1 MPDHSLFRL
10 RILPWCIALAMSGSY
25 SSVWAEDDIQFDSR
39 FLELKGDTKIDLKR
53 FSSQGYVEPGKYN
66 LQVQLNK
73 QPLAEEYDIYWYAGE
88 DEASKSYACLTPE
101 LVAQFGLKEDVAKN
115 LQWSHDAKCLKSGQ
129 LEGMEIKADLSQSAL
144 VISLPQAYLE
154 YTYPD
159 WDPPSR
165 WDDGISGIVA
175 DYSINAQT
183 RHEENGG
190 DDSNEISGNGTVGV
204 NLGPW
209 RMRADWQTNYQHTRS
224 NDDDDEFSGDET
236 QKKWEWSRYYAWRAL
251 PSLKAKLALGEDYL
265 RSDIFDGFNY
275 VGGSVS
281 TDDQMLPPNLRGYAP
296 DISGVA
302 HTTAKVTVS
311 QMGRVIYET
320 QVPAGPFRIQDLGDS
335 VSGTLHIRIEEQN
348 GQVQEYDI
356 STASMPYLT
365 RPGQVRYKIMMGR
378 PQEWGHHVE
387 GEFFSGAEASWGIA
401 NGWSLYGGALG
412 DENYQS
418 AALGVGRD
426 LSTFGAV
433 AFDVTHSHTKL
444 DKDTAYGKGSLAQ
457 VDLSANYHEGQ
468 YTSAGLSLQGGAT
481 LTAHGGALHRT
492 QNMGGTR
499 LLIDADGV
507 ADVPVEGNGAA
518 VYTNMFGKAVVSDVN
533 NYYRNQAYID
543 LNKLPENAEATQ
555 SVVQATLTEGAIGYR
570 KFAVI
575 SGQKAMAVLRLQDGS
590 HPPFGAEVK
599 NDNEQTVGLVD
610 DDGNVYLAGVKPG
623 EHMSVFWSGVAHC
636 DINLPDP
643 LPADLFNGLLL
654 PCQHKGNVAPV
665 VPDDIKPVI
674 QEQTQQVT
682 PTNPPVSVSA
692 NQ

>member
-88 DEASKSYACLTPE
+88 DDASKSYACLTPE

-224 NDDDDEFSGDET
+224 NDDDEFSGDET

-251 PSLKAKLALGEDYL
+251 PSLKAKLALGEE
-265 RSDIFDGFNY
+265 RGEFN
-275 VGGSVS
+275 VLLANEWLASALES
-281 TDDQMLPPNLRGYAP
+281 QP
-296 DISGVA
+296 VA
-302 HTTAKVTVS
+302 TVS
-311 QMGRVIYET
+311 GESWYFFGHCTEVTALPGAPAQWAAIFARFGAKLENVSVGCCGMAGTYGHEAKNHKNSLGIYELSWHQAMQRLPRNRCLAT
-320 QVPAGPFRIQDLGDS
+320 GYSCRSQVKR
-335 VSGTLHIRIEEQN
+335 
-348 GQVQEYDI
+348 
-356 STASMPYLT
+356 
-365 RPGQVRYKIMMGR
+365 
-378 PQEWGHHVE
+378 VE
-387 GEFFSGAEASWGIA
+387 GT
-401 NGWSLYGGALG
+401 
-412 DENYQS
+412 
-418 AALGVGRD
+418 GVR
-426 LSTFGAV
+426 
-433 AFDVTHSHTKL
+433 H
-444 DKDTAYGKGSLAQ
+444 
-457 VDLSANYHEGQ
+457 
-468 YTSAGLSLQGGAT
+468 
-481 LTAHGGALHRT
+481 
-492 QNMGGTR
+492 
-499 LLIDADGV
+499 
-507 ADVPVEGNGAA
+507 P
-518 VYTNMFGKAVVSDVN
+518 
-533 NYYRNQAYID
+533 
-543 LNKLPENAEATQ
+543 
-555 SVVQATLTEGAIGYR
+555 VQA
-570 KFAVI
+570 
-575 SGQKAMAVLRLQDGS
+575 
-590 HPPFGAEVK
+590 
-599 NDNEQTVGLVD
+599 
-610 DDGNVYLAGVKPG
+610 
-623 EHMSVFWSGVAHC
+623 
-636 DINLPDP
+636 
-643 LPADLFNGLLL
+643 LLEI
-654 PCQHKGNVAPV
+654 
-665 VPDDIKPVI
+665 IK
-674 QEQTQQVT
+674 
-682 PTNPPVSVSA
+682 
-692 NQ
+692 

>member
-88 DEASKSYACLTPE
+88 DDVSKSYACLTPE

-115 LQWSHDAKCLKSGQ
+115 LQWSHDGKCLKPGQ

-154 YTYPD
+154 YTWPD

-165 WDDGISGIVA
+165 WDDGISGIIA
-175 DYSINAQT
+175 DYSITAQT

-224 NDDDDEFSGDET
+224 NDDDEEFSGDDT

-265 RSDIFDGFNY
+265 NSDIFDGFNY

-281 TDDQMLPPNLRGYAP
+281 TDDQMLPPNLRGYAS

-335 VSGTLHIRIEEQN
+335 ISG
-348 GQVQEYDI
+348 
-356 STASMPYLT
+356 
-365 RPGQVRYKIMMGR
+365 
-378 PQEWGHHVE
+378 
-387 GEFFSGAEASWGIA
+387 
-401 NGWSLYGGALG
+401 
-412 DENYQS
+412 
-418 AALGVGRD
+418 
-426 LSTFGAV
+426 
-433 AFDVTHSHTKL
+433 
-444 DKDTAYGKGSLAQ
+444 
-457 VDLSANYHEGQ
+457 
-468 YTSAGLSLQGGAT
+468 
-481 LTAHGGALHRT
+481 T

-682 PTNPPVSVSA
+682 PTDPPVSVSA

>member
-88 DEASKSYACLTPE
+88 DDASKSYACLTPE

-224 NDDDDEFSGDET
+224 NDDDEFSGDET

-401 NGWSLYGGALG
+401 NGWSLYGGA
-412 DENYQS
+412 
-418 AALGVGRD
+418 
-426 LSTFGAV
+426 
-433 AFDVTHSHTKL
+433 
-444 DKDTAYGKGSLAQ
+444 
-457 VDLSANYHEGQ
+457 
-468 YTSAGLSLQGGAT
+468 T

-543 LNKLPENAEATQ
+543 LNRLPENAEATQ

-575 SGQKAMAVLRLQDGS
+575 SGQKAMAVLRLSDGS

-654 PCQHKGNVAPV
+654 PCQHKGNVAPITSPAV
-665 VPDDIKPVI
+665 KPAI
-674 QEQTQQVT
+674 QEQTQRVT
-682 PTNPPVSVSA
+682 PTEPPTSISV